1 LFFNFGHHRLASGQ
15 ELVIASTKTVAT
27 GQCAVAA
34 SMRARYVRQ
43 MTDITH
49 LEEQIAHLTRTVD
62 DLSDIVTRQQSDL
75 TIATRRLEMLMTRE
89 AGREM
94 DAGGSVPLADQRPP
108 HW

>member
-1 LFFNFGHHRLASGQ
+1 
-15 ELVIASTKTVAT
+15 
-27 GQCAVAA
+27 
-34 SMRARYVRQ
+34 

-62 DLSDIVTRQQSDL
+62 DLSDIVTRQENEL
-75 TIATRRLEMLMTRE
+75 AVATRRLAMLMDRE

-108 HW
+108 HY